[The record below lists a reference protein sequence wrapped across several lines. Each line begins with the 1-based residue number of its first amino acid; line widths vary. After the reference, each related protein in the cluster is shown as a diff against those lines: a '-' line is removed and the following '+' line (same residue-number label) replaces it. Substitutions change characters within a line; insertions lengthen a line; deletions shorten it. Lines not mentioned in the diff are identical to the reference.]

1 MAILTT
7 TVTRTF
13 TRTKKEKTVSNVT
26 ASILSQ
32 MQANANAS
40 PNPMPGLSTP
50 TFSNINIVGSPQFT
64 PLEYTAWQ
72 ESPGSPAAPDTVSTD
87 QNPCL
92 DSNGQPQHAN
102 GPWHLTSSTTT
113 DGTPV
118 WTAGGGGTA
127 NVTYTYDATWTYTA
141 PAGSTSAVTSILLAL
156 YGTQNPAGTYNAVG
170 VQSSKDVP
178 VDETQTPQTKVEVYT
193 SFAGGITC
201 Y

>member
-13 TRTKKEKTVSNVT
+13 TRTKKERTVSNAA
-26 ASILSQ
+26 ASILSNL
-32 MQANANAS
+32 QANSSSQNLAFGTISAPS
-40 PNPMPGLSTP
+40 Y
-50 TFSNINIVGSPQFT
+50 SNLNIVGSPQFT
-64 PLEYTAWQ
+64 PLEYTDWQ
-72 ESPGSPAAPDTVSTD
+72 ESVGSPAAPDTVSTD

-127 NVTYTYDATWTYTA
+127 NVTYTYDATWSLTPPLPSPPG
-141 PAGSTSAVTSILLAL
+141 PAGGI
-156 YGTQNPAGTYNAVG
+156 YNHVG
-170 VQSSKDVP
+170 VQGSTGVP

>member
-32 MQANANAS
+32 MQANANAN
-40 PNPMPGLSTP
+40 PNPIPGLSAP
-50 TFSNINIVGSPQFT
+50 TYSNINIVGSPQFT
-64 PLEYTAWQ
+64 PLEYTDWQ
-72 ESPGSPAAPDTVSTD
+72 ESAGSPAAPDTVSD
-87 QNPCL
+87 GANPCL
-92 DSNGQPQHAN
+92 DGYGNQQHAN

-127 NVTYTYDATWTYTA
+127 NVTYTYDATWTYTP
-141 PAGSTSAVTSILLAL
+141 PAGSTSAATSILLGLLGAED
-156 YGTQNPAGTYNAVG
+156 PAGTYNAVG